1 MLLGVYDCKKSSRD
15 SPGDGAWIL
24 ESVGDSGLVLL
35 LPSHTHLASCFLA
48 SLRAAACLTTNA
60 SSLRF
65 HSDRASSRAALFSVS
80 RRRTT
85 V

>member
-1 MLLGVYDCKKSSRD
+1 MISR
-15 SPGDGAWIL
+15 GQVEIKYDGAWIL
-24 ESVGDSGLVLL
+24 EPVDDSGSGLL
-35 LPSHTHLASCFLA
+35 LPSRTHLASCFLA
-48 SLRAAACLTTNA
+48 SLMAAACLTANA